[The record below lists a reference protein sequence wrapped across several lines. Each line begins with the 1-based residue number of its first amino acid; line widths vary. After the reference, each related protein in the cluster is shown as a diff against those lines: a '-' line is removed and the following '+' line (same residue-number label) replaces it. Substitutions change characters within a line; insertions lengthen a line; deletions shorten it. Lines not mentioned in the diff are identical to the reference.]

1 VSALEAV
8 VEVAV
13 GTFSLDCA
21 LEGSEGEVIALVGPN
36 GAGKTTLLR
45 ALAVLVP
52 LDRGRIVLAGTVLDD
67 PAAGV
72 LVPAEQRKVGVVFQ
86 DGLLFPHLTVAA
98 NVAFGLRAAGTRRR
112 EADRLGA
119 AWLERMGL
127 ADRAGDRPGQLSGGE
142 AQRVA
147 LARALATEP
156 KLLLLDEPLAALD
169 APARVDVRR
178 YLAAHLRLVPGV
190 SIVVTH
196 DPVDALTLGDRV
208 VVVED
213 GRVVQS
219 GSAADI
225 VTRPRS
231 AYVADLVGT
240 NLYRGVAD
248 GRTVR
253 TDSGATLTTRVRTT
267 GPVCAAVHPRAVAVH
282 TARPVGTPRNVWP
295 AQVRHLER
303 LTDRVRVDLHG
314 ELPVVAEVTPA
325 AVDELGLREGAEVW
339 VAVKASEVDV
349 YEA

>member
-1 VSALEAV
+1 MSTLEAR

-13 GTFSLDCA
+13 GAFRLDCELDGA
-21 LEGSEGEVIALVGPN
+21 EGEVIALVGPN

-45 ALAVLVP
+45 ALAGLTP
-52 LDRGRIVLAGTVLDD
+52 IENGRIVLAGEVLDD
-67 PAAGV
+67 PAAGE
-72 LVPAEQRKVGVVFQ
+72 LVPPERRRVGVVFQ
-86 DGLLFPHLTVAA
+86 DGLLFPHLSVAA
-98 NVAFGLRAAGTRRR
+98 NVAFGLRAGGARRR
-112 EADRLGA
+112 EAARRSS

-127 ADRAGDRPGQLSGGE
+127 AHRAGDRPGQLSGGE

-156 KLLLLDEPLAALD
+156 ELLLLDEPLAALD

-178 YLAAHLRLVPGV
+178 YLRAHLRLVPGV

-208 VVVED
+208 VVMED
-213 GRVVQS
+213 GHIVQS
-219 GSAADI
+219 GSATDI

-231 AYVADLVGT
+231 NYVADLVGT
-240 NLYRGVAD
+240 NLYRGTAD
-248 GRTVR
+248 GRTV
-253 TDSGATLTTRVRTT
+253 TTEGGASLVTRVRAT
-267 GPVCAAVHPRAVAVH
+267 GPVCATVHPRAVAVH
-282 TARPVGTPRNVWP
+282 TTRPVGTPRNVWP

-303 LTDRVRVDLHG
+303 LTDRVRVELEG

-325 AVDELGLREGAEVW
+325 AVEELGLDEGAEVW
-339 VAVKASEVDV
+339 VAVKATEVDV